1 MKDEE
6 EIKKQLLKIEKVNDF
21 RYHVMEKLIKS
32 AYGYIEELQA
42 KVYGTTKPNE
52 DSDKNT

>member
-21 RYHVMEKLIKS
+21 RYHVLEKLIKS

-42 KVYGTTKPNE
+42 KVYGTTKP
-52 DSDKNT
+52 DKDTDKNT